1 MIGVLLLNMGGPDSL
16 KAVKPFL
23 HNLFADRDIIRLGPS
38 FLQKSIASLIIR
50 KRLKSVIDAY
60 SAIGG
65 KSPLLDITNAQANAL
80 EESLNSSIDARRSTL
95 DARRFRVYVGMRYW
109 HPFIEDAVDHV
120 VRDGINRVIAISLY
134 PHYSTATT
142 GSSVRKF
149 ENSAKKYH
157 IDYLCITSWF
167 NNPLYIDAIEEKIR
181 QGLAKFKGERPVVLF
196 SAHSLP
202 KKFVDEGDP
211 YADEIQGTINEALK
225 RFALSP
231 FEWHLS
237 YQSKTGPVKWLEPST
252 EDVIHNLSKKGVKNV
267 LVVPISFVSDH
278 IETLYEIDIQ
288 YKDMADDLG
297 INLKRTE
304 SLNTSP
310 KFIEALSGIVIKNA
324 KDLRWI

>member
-38 FLQKSIASLIIR
+38 FLQKPIAALIIR
-50 KRLKSVIDAY
+50 KRLKSVINAY

-65 KSPLLDITNAQANAL
+65 KSPLLDITNAQASAL
-80 EESLNSSIDARRSTL
+80 EESLNSSI

-109 HPFIEDAVDHV
+109 HPFVEDAVDHA
-120 VRDGINRVIAISLY
+120 VRDGINRVIALSLY

-142 GSSVRKF
+142 GSSVKKF
-149 ENSAKKYH
+149 EDSAKKYH

-181 QGLAKFKGERPVVLF
+181 QGLAKFKEEKPVVLF

-211 YADEIQGTINEALK
+211 YADEIQGTINEVLR
-225 RFALSP
+225 RFVLSP
-231 FEWHLS
+231 FEWRLS

-252 EDVIHNLSKKGVKNV
+252 EDVIRKLSKKGIKNI

-288 YKDMADDLG
+288 YKDMAGNLG

-304 SLNTSP
+304 SLNTST
-310 KFIEALSGIVIKNA
+310 KFIEALSDIVIKNA